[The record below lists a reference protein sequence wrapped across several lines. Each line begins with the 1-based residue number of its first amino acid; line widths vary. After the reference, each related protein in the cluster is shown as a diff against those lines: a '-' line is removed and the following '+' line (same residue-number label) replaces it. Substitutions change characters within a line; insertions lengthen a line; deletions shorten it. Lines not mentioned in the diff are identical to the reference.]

1 MSSSDWWTQS
11 SSHAFHTPARHHLPS
26 SNSNTNSAFSPQT
39 RARFAGDD
47 LDPDDAKAADGIKFL
62 PTFASSPAGKL
73 VMGQTPTSPPGMGGG
88 RPSPTARF
96 SDSSPR
102 NAPTPGAR
110 RSLPAPMD
118 EDLPPTTSLRDV
130 AESPTKAVVPITQV
144 RVPIAF
150 PVSAALFGKFHAP
163 GEWKDVS
170 AKERGVIIIPYLY
183 KCHGFDSGTWHAL
196 TSSLPPPPSLT
207 ATPTTTSLHIFG
219 PPPSALPELQ
229 PYLSAIG
236 EIISYVPGPQGSN
249 WFTVTYASPT
259 SAAYCLR
266 RHGEIIGGR
275 WMLGV
280 KVVSSSSSSG
290 FTSSGMV
297 PWSEGHPGEMQRELS
312 GEMGTPL
319 RPKEGN
325 ILRAKTPVQTKRED
339 YAWDEVDQGQGS
351 VMGKMAEWLFG
362 R

>member
-144 RVPIAF
+144 
-150 PVSAALFGKFHAP
+150 
-163 GEWKDVS
+163 
-170 AKERGVIIIPYLY
+170 
-183 KCHGFDSGTWHAL
+183 
-196 TSSLPPPPSLT
+196 LPPPPSLT

-312 GEMGTPL
+312 GGIGTPL

-339 YAWDEVDQGQGS
+339 YAWDEVDQGQGTDNQ
-351 VMGKMAEWLFG
+351 FG